1 MKSDTPERPV
11 HRDLDMKK
19 KAKLFKLLKN
29 MKYMKRK
36 VHRYILRTTG
46 IKNSHPHNEFGCTVN
61 EKNISR
67 E

>member
-1 MKSDTPERPV
+1 
-11 HRDLDMKK
+11 MKK

-36 VHRYILRTTG
+36 VHRYILRMTDF
-46 IKNSHPHNEFGCTVN
+46 KNPHPHNEFGCTVN

>member
-1 MKSDTPERPV
+1 
-11 HRDLDMKK
+11 MKK

-36 VHRYILRTTG
+36 VHRYILRMTD
-46 IKNSHPHNEFGCTVN
+46 IKNPHPHNEFGCTVN